1 MPEFDPTR
9 CAQCSND
16 LRADY
21 LVVDQGTL
29 SWCLCSWKCLGEF
42 AQAPDTR
49 KAADTAHGK
58 LYRAWVRGPIRWY
71 VYRTAGGALL
81 RKVTEFLVPFQSL
94 SGALSAAK
102 AEAGANATEIPTRI
116 R

>member
-1 MPEFDPTR
+1 MAQFDPTQ
-9 CAQCSND
+9 CAHCSGD

-29 SWCLCSWKCLGEF
+29 SWCLCSWKCLSEF
-42 AQAPDTR
+42 ARTPDIK

-58 LYRAWVRGPIRWY
+58 LYRAWVRGRIRWY
-71 VYRTAGGALL
+71 VHRTASGALL
-81 RKVTEFLVPFQSL
+81 RKVTEFLVPFQTL
-94 SGALSAAK
+94 SGAISAAK
-102 AEAGANATEIPTRI
+102 AEAGPNATEIPTRV